1 MSFIKPKRN
10 KHLRPRPT
18 SLTDGD
24 DADSTKGSSV
34 VRAVKVP
41 RPNPM
46 VHATDRRDGDAA
58 PVLGAELAY
67 ASDRRISNYDTKA
80 TAANEQDVARDRDA
94 QALYEQAQAQW
105 DDGGDTA
112 ADGTKIY
119 RGAKAYRQYT
129 SKAENFDGAVM
140 QGAGPARAPVHY
152 RATSRFDYQPDVCKD
167 YKDTG
172 YCGYGDACKFLH
184 DRSDYKSGWQLEKQW
199 EEEQKAKRH
208 EEALVALGEAP
219 VAAAAAA
226 TDELPFA
233 CLACREPWHARSQP
247 VSTKCQHYFCEA
259 CALRHFQRS
268 RRCFVCGEQTGGI
281 FNRAKLLQE
290 KIDARIAAE
299 EAEAAPEIDSADLQK
314 VFDEETAK
322 EHQRSTGWATLT

>member
-1 MSFIKPKRN
+1 MAETEPHVYAGDTVVLPLPLYWRTALASLPRGSRRGRAKIKAALRRRARQCRSRRPHRLRSASMSFIKPKRN

-24 DADSTKGSSV
+24 DADATKGSSV
-34 VRAVKVP
+34 GRAVKVP

-112 ADGTKIY
+112 AAGTKIY

-219 VAAAAAA
+219 VAAAAVS
-226 TDELPFA
+226 
-233 CLACREPWHARSQP
+233 RSKARSR
-247 VSTKCQHYFCEA
+247 VLCSASGASTYA
-259 CALRHFQRS
+259 RTTPSMSLLAARALP
-268 RRCFVCGEQTGGI
+268 
-281 FNRAKLLQE
+281 RAL
-290 KIDARIAAE
+290 A
-299 EAEAAPEIDSADLQK
+299 
-314 VFDEETAK
+314 
-322 EHQRSTGWATLT
+322 